1 MHIENLNHSPLDRI
15 KTNQLPTLPSD
26 ISYLVESMLDES
38 INFRQLAQVIER
50 FPSIA
55 ARLIAL
61 ANSAWS
67 APINPINSL
76 EMACSRLG
84 FGVVRSTCI
93 ALAVASPFDSTRCP
107 AFKPE
112 TFWCHA
118 LLLADAS
125 TWLAQAAPIQ
135 SRLSPQIARTA
146 GLLHKLGLLWLADQL
161 PDETHQAILKKQ
173 NDPNTTLKRALHSL
187 IGIDYLDVGAVLA
200 KAWKMPEPLATAM
213 SRDSLS
219 DEMPYWGTILIV
231 ITADSMVSRLRQEAP
246 WLDSDSRLATLGI
259 DSQAADEVF
268 QKLTRQYSVT
278 LGLASM
284 LFSR

>member
-1 MHIENLNHSPLDRI
+1 MLVENLNHSPLDRI
-15 KTNQLPTLPSD
+15 KTNQLPALPSD
-26 ISYLVESMLDES
+26 VTYLVESMLDDS
-38 INFRQLAQVIER
+38 IDFRQLAQVIER

-67 APINPINSL
+67 APVNPINSL
-76 EMACSRLG
+76 DMACARLG

-93 ALAVASPFDSTRCP
+93 ALAVASSFDSTRCP
-107 AFKPE
+107 AFNPE

-125 TWLAQAAPIQ
+125 TWLAQAAPM
-135 SRLSPQIARTA
+135 QIRPSSQITRTA

-161 PDETHQAILKKQ
+161 PDETHQAIVKKQ
-173 NDPNTTLKRALHSL
+173 NDPNTTLKQALQGL

-200 KAWKMPEPLATAM
+200 KAWKMPEPLVTAM
-213 SRDSLS
+213 SRDSIS
-219 DEMPYWGTILIV
+219 DEMPYWETILMV
-231 ITADSMVSRLRQEAP
+231 ITADSMVSQLRQEAP
-246 WLDSDSRLATLGI
+246 WLASDKRLASLGI
-259 DSQAADEVF
+259 DTQAANEVF
-268 QKLTRQYSVT
+268 EKLSRQYLVT